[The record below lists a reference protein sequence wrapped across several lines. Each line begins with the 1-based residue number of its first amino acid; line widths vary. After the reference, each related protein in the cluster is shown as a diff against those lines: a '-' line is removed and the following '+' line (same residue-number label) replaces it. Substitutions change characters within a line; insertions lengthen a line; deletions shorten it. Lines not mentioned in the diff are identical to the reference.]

1 MGQTSFESR
10 HATHPLPLPRG
21 ECAVYLSNRLR
32 KSYKVVAQLRIRF
45 VNHGDTEF
53 TENRFSR
60 TFLRELR
67 VSMVDEHHPY

>member
-1 MGQTSFESR
+1 MM
-10 HATHPLPLPRG
+10 
-21 ECAVYLSNRLR
+21 
-32 KSYKVVAQLRIRF
+32 F

-67 VSMVDEHHPY
+67 VSVVDEPNT